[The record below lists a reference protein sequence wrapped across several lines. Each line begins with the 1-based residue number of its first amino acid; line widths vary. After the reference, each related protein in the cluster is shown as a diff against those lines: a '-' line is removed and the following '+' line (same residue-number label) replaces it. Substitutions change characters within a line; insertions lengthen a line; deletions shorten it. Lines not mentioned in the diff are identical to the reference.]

1 MINKKIKSEYDFIV
15 IGAGHAGVEAASI
28 LDKLNS
34 KVALIT
40 FSENDIASLPCN
52 VSIGGSAKGIVV
64 RELFS
69 LGGLMPIAADE
80 TQLQTKILNLSKGP
94 AVHALRAQ
102 VDKIEYPN
110 WIKNNLK
117 ERKNLHIIE
126 AAVDSLFIEEN
137 KTKGVY
143 LSDGSLIK
151 SKAVILCTG
160 TFLNSKTMK
169 GKEIKIEGPDG
180 KKTTKTISEQLEKY
194 EIDLIRLKTGTPPRV
209 KKDSIDFT
217 KFEIEPGSRN
227 PIYFSENNKISKEFE
242 NIPAW
247 LVYTNNDTHRIIE
260 RNMDKSYLYSEDIVG
275 SGPRYCPSI
284 EDKVK
289 RFNDKDRHQI
299 FLELESKNMDTIYL
313 AGLSS
318 SLPKEIQEE
327 YLRTIPGFEDV
338 VIDKYAYAI
347 EYDSIIPTQLKQT
360 LEFKKIE
367 NLYSAGQI
375 NGTSGYEEAAAQGLY
390 AAVNAYNKV
399 NQKEE
404 FILDRNESY
413 IGVMIDDITTKK
425 LYEPY
430 RLLTSRAEYRLL
442 LRDDNSTKRLYKKA
456 YKNNLIS
463 KEYYGILE
471 SKFKLFKEIRE
482 YFDTSRLKKE
492 NKNFVKL
499 LEEKNININ
508 VNSIPTI
515 DILKRPEFKLKE
527 IIEILKKDTNIFDTL
542 TENDIKTIEI
552 ETKFE
557 GYIKK
562 QEIEVKNY
570 LKNQYFKIPDN
581 FDYNSVMNLA
591 LEAREK
597 LDEFRPRSIHQAS
610 KIQGIN
616 PSDIMILINY
626 FKRTE
631 NNKELEK

>member
-1 MINKKIKSEYDFIV
+1 MINRKIKEEYDVIV

-28 LDKLNS
+28 LDKLGS

-40 FSENDIASLPCN
+40 FSKSDIASLPCN

-64 RELFS
+64 RELFA

-102 VDKIEYPN
+102 VDKVEYPE
-110 WIKNNLK
+110 WVRNNLEK
-117 ERKNLHIIE
+117 RKNLDIIE
-126 AAVDSLFIEEN
+126 AAVASLDIDDSEV
-137 KTKGVY
+137 KGVY
-143 LSDGSLIK
+143 LSDGTLIR
-151 SKAVILCTG
+151 SKAVVLCTG

-180 KKTTKTISEQLEKY
+180 KKTTKTISDQLKKFDI
-194 EIDLIRLKTGTPPRV
+194 EIIRLKTGTPPRV
-209 KKDSIDFT
+209 KKDSIDFS
-217 KFEIEPGSRN
+217 KVEIEPGSRN
-227 PIYFSENNKISKEFE
+227 PIYFSQDIKIEKKFE

-247 LVYTNNDTHRIIE
+247 LVYTNDATHKIIE
-260 RNMDKSYLYSEDIVG
+260 ENMDKSYLFSEDIVG

-284 EDKVK
+284 EDKVR

-299 FLELESKNMDTIYL
+299 FLELESRNMNTIYL

-318 SLPKEIQEE
+318 SLPVDVQDKF
-327 YLRTIPGFEDV
+327 LKTIPGFENA
-338 VIDKYAYAI
+338 IIEKYAYAI
-347 EYDSIIPTQLKQT
+347 EYDSIVPTQLKQT
-360 LEFKKIE
+360 LEFKKIG
-367 NLYSAGQI
+367 NLFSAGQI

-390 AAVNAYNKV
+390 AAINAFNKI
-399 NQKEE
+399 NNKKE

-442 LRDDNSTKRLYKKA
+442 LRDDNALKRLYEKA
-456 YKNNLIS
+456 FDNNLIS
-463 KEYYGILE
+463 KEYYDFLKL
-471 SKFKLFKEIRE
+471 KFTKFGEIRK
-482 YFDTSRLKKE
+482 YFDDSRLKKE
-492 NKNFVKL
+492 NKKFTEL
-499 LEEKNININ
+499 LKEKQIEIS
-508 VNSIPTI
+508 VNSLPTI
-515 DILKRPEFKLKE
+515 DILKRPEFKLQE
-527 IIEILKKDTNIFDTL
+527 IIYMLKDDTNIFESL
-542 TENDIKTIEI
+542 NEIDIKTIEI

-570 LKNQYFKIPDN
+570 LKNQYFKIPEN
-581 FDYNSVMNLA
+581 FDYSKVMNLA
-591 LEAREK
+591 IEGREK
-597 LDEFRPRSIHQAS
+597 LEEFRPRSIHQAR

-626 FKRTE
+626 LKR
-631 NNKELEK
+631 LEMKK

>member
-227 PIYFSENNKISKEFE
+227 SIYFSENNKISKEFE

-327 YLRTIPGFEDV
+327 YLRTIPGFEEV

-442 LRDDNSTKRLYKKA
+442 LRDDNSTKRLYEKA

-463 KEYYGILE
+463 KEYYEILE

-492 NKNFVKL
+492 NKDFVKL

-570 LKNQYFKIPDN
+570 LKNQYFKIPNN

-626 FKRTE
+626 FKRSE
-631 NNKELEK
+631 KNKEIK